1 MKVWYLDHSAV
12 AVKTEKHLLL
22 FDLAGKGSV
31 GPAGRGAGRG
41 LCEPG

>member
-22 FDLAGKGSV
+22 FDLAARLCRASRE
-31 GPAGRGAGRG
+31 RGWQRAV
-41 LCEPG
+41 